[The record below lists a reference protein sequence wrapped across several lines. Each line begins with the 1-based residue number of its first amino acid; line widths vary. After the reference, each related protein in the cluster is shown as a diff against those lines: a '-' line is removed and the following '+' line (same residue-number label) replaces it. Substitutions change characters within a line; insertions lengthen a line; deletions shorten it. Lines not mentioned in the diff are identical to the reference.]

1 MSMPPPDPA
10 VLLIVTLAA
19 FVRATVGFG
28 DALIAMSLLVLVTG
42 LEVATP
48 LVGLTG
54 VSTALLMLLLS
65 WQQVD
70 MRSVAPFLGASAIGI
85 PMGALLLTRFSGEA
99 LIVLLGVVLVSFG
112 LFRLT
117 RPALPALRHPA
128 LTLGLG
134 LLSGLFGGAYNVSG
148 PVAVLYG
155 GLRRWP
161 PEVFRASLQ
170 GYFIVTSLL
179 IATSHGVMGLW
190 SLQVWR
196 LYAFAL
202 PLTVVAIFLGHRLA
216 KRVPQ
221 RGLERTINIAIVLL
235 GLTLIL

>member
-1 MSMPPPDPA
+1 MPLADLS

-28 DALIAMSLLVLVTG
+28 DALVAMSLLVLVVG
-42 LEVATP
+42 LEIATP
-48 LVGLTG
+48 LVGLLG
-54 VSTALLMLLLS
+54 VSTAALMLLLS

-70 MRSVAPFLGASAIGI
+70 VRSILPFLAATALGI
-85 PMGALLLTRFSGEA
+85 PLGALVLARLGGEW
-99 LIVLLGVVLVSFG
+99 LVPVLGAVLVSFG
-112 LFRLT
+112 LFKLFQ
-117 RPALPALRHPA
+117 PALPALRHPA
-128 LTLGLG
+128 LTFSLG
-134 LLSGLFGGAYNVSG
+134 LLSGLFGGAYNFSG

-179 IATSHGVMGLW
+179 IATSHGVTGLW
-190 SLQVWR
+190 SAQVWR

-202 PLTVVAIFLGHRLA
+202 PLSAVAIVLGHKLA
-216 KRVPQ
+216 KRVP
-221 RGLERTINIAIVLL
+221 RGGLERLINVAIILL
-235 GLTLIL
+235 GLALIF

>member
-1 MSMPPPDPA
+1 MLPADVA
-10 VLLIVTLAA
+10 VLFIVTFAA

-28 DALIAMSLLVLVTG
+28 DALIAMSLLVLVVS

-54 VSTALLMLLLS
+54 VSTAVLMLLLS
-65 WQQVD
+65 WQKVD

-85 PMGALLLTRFSGEA
+85 PIGALLLVRFSGDA
-99 LIVLLGVVLVSFG
+99 LIVTLGVVLMSFG

-117 RPALPALRHPA
+117 QPPLPALHHPV
-128 LTLGLG
+128 LTFGLG
-134 LLSGLFGGAYNVSG
+134 VLSGIFGGAYNVSG

-170 GYFIVTSLL
+170 GYFIATSLL
-179 IATSHGVMGLW
+179 IATSHGATGLW
-190 SLQVWR
+190 SAQVWR

-202 PLTVVAIFLGHRLA
+202 PLTVVAIFAGHKLA

-221 RGLERTINIAIVLL
+221 GRLERLINVAIVVL
-235 GLTLIL
+235 GLTLVF